1 VNVGSYEDELE
12 TKLDQAKAVVN
23 QVPTDLLVNNTI
35 PLMINFLVEFIAKGI
50 PYQRTLYYAFL
61 KDVYEKGYYK
71 QPPERIISKFL
82 ELFEAIKCTGK
93 ILKPVVAFH
102 NDGNLMA
109 FDPLKRQQV
118 KIPDRV
124 ALLVASGRHRVAI
137 AKFLGMKTVPAY
149 VVSNQFVSNR
159 GALGMLIVYW
169 QPYLQEALPVYA
181 KYIQETYVGAFDGSY
196 QGTIDQAKKEI
207 VEKFVLSV
215 KPRTLIDIGCNR
227 DELSYHFLK
236 RGVDV
241 LGVDISPR
249 EKLNLPP
256 DYKFLQLDV
265 AKQELP
271 QTADVILF
279 LSVYHHILYNYGKDK
294 ADEVFHRLL
303 KQCRFLVFDSGHPE
317 ESGLYR
323 QGWIKEMKKYFKTEK
338 ELLDH
343 FGLNYSVLGRWRTTQ
358 GSERTIVVFEN
369 KNFS

>member
-1 VNVGSYEDELE
+1 MKMNSRW
-12 TKLDQAKAVVN
+12 KLNQAKAFVN
-23 QVPTDLLVNNTI
+23 QVSTDLLVSNTI
-35 PLMINFLVEFIAKGI
+35 PLMINFLEEFIGRGV
-50 PYQRTLYYAFL
+50 PYQKTVYYAFL

-71 QPPERIISKFL
+71 QPPELIISKFL
-82 ELFEAIKCTGK
+82 ELFEAIKRTGK

-118 KIPDRV
+118 KIPDNV

-137 AKFLGMKTVPAY
+137 AKFLGMKTVPTY
-149 VVSNQFVSNR
+149 VVSNQFFGDK
-159 GALGMLIVYW
+159 GALGISIAYW

-196 QGTIDQAKKEI
+196 QSTIDQAKKEI

-227 DELSYHFLK
+227 GELSYHFQK
-236 RGVDV
+236 YGVDV

-249 EKLNLPP
+249 EKLNLPA
-256 DYKFLQLDV
+256 DYKFLQLDIV
-265 AKQELP
+265 TEDLP
-271 QTADVILF
+271 KTADVILF

-294 ADEVFHRLL
+294 ADEVFYRLF

-323 QGWIKEMKKYFKTEK
+323 QGWIKEMRKHFRTEK
-338 ELLDH
+338 EMLDH
-343 FGLNYSVLGRWRTTQ
+343 FGQNYSVLGRWRTTQ